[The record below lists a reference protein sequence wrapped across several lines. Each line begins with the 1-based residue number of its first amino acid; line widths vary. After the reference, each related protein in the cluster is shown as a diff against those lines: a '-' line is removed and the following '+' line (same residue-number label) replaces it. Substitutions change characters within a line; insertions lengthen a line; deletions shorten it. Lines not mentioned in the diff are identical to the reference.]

1 MQKLYSVT
9 FSKRNFYIAKNDC
22 HKLKLLQIFPIFAI
36 LVTRKKTQ
44 IYTVVHVIKLWKLQ
58 RIITNILIE
67 FSVLFFFFFIFV
79 VTVFLFSLQI
89 KAYIDITVE
98 AIVEVLIHGRNNG
111 QSSLCICL
119 RLLNKI

>member
-58 RIITNILIE
+58 RIITNILFE
-67 FSVLFFFFFIFV
+67 FSVL
-79 VTVFLFSLQI
+79 VFFSL
-89 KAYIDITVE
+89 
-98 AIVEVLIHGRNNG
+98 
-111 QSSLCICL
+111 SLWSQYFCSPYKL
-119 RLLNKI
+119 RLTLISQWKPSLKYSSMGGTTGRVLSVSVSDF